1 MAITVGGVLQQA
13 RKDTDV
19 TLERVA
25 ARTRIPLRFLEAIDA
40 DDFDRLPDGVVR
52 RGHLRAYAREVGLDP
67 EPIVARYLRE
77 QASRRPPARTVV
89 PHSAPRLH
97 LEARYTQVRPLLL
110 AIDTAY
116 HRSVRAV
123 QRVLLRALQGTTL
136 PQ

>member
-1 MAITVGGVLQQA
+1 MASTVGGEFQQA
-13 RKDTDV
+13 RKAADL

-25 ARTRIPLRFLEAIDA
+25 AKTKIRVRFLEAIDA
-40 DDFDRLPDGVVR
+40 GDFDRLPDGVVR

-67 EPIVARYLRE
+67 EQIVARYLRE
-77 QASRRPPARTVV
+77 QDSHRPPAGTV
-89 PHSAPRLH
+89 APQSTDRLH

-110 AIDTAY
+110 AIETAY

-123 QRVLLRALQGTTL
+123 SRVLLRALQSSKL